1 MGCDGGPDFSYQI
14 LYFFYTDTC
23 LEIFMLILDTDVI
36 NIPCIS
42 SELAVYCPR
51 GDESEREQQ

>member
-1 MGCDGGPDFSYQI
+1 MGCNGGPDFSYQI
-14 LYFFYTDTC
+14 LYFFHTDTC

-51 GDESEREQQ
+51 GDESEREKQ